1 MKKYALRDP
10 TKAKSEV
17 LDKVLE
23 SSRRQ
28 LEESTKNVDE
38 IRSIILLH
46 WVKSPKEK
54 TAINI
59 ILDDQKKV
67 VKALGRL
74 VDDLAEIYNQYV

>member
-1 MKKYALRDP
+1 LRDP
-10 TKAKSEV
+10 TKTKSEA
-17 LDKVLE
+17 LDKVLK
-23 SSRRQ
+23 SSLRQ

-38 IRSIILLH
+38 IRSILLH
-46 WVKSPKEK
+46 WVKSPKER

-67 VKALGRL
+67 VKPLDRL

>member
-1 MKKYALRDP
+1 MLGK
-10 TKAKSEV
+10 V
-17 LDKVLE
+17 LD
-23 SSRRQ
+23 SSSRQ

-38 IRSIILLH
+38 IRSILLY
-46 WVKSPKEK
+46 WVKSPKER

-74 VDDLAEIYNQYV
+74 VDDLAEICNHYA

>member
-1 MKKYALRDP
+1 LKDP

-23 SSRRQ
+23 SSSRQ

-74 VDDLAEIYNQYV
+74 VDDLAEICNQYV

>member
-1 MKKYALRDP
+1 LRDP

-23 SSRRQ
+23 SSSRQ

-46 WVKSPKEK
+46 WVKSPKER
-54 TAINI
+54 TAINM

-67 VKALGRL
+67 VKALSRL
-74 VDDLAEIYNQYV
+74 VDDLAEICNQYM

>member
-1 MKKYALRDP
+1 LKDP

-23 SSRRQ
+23 SSSRQ
-28 LEESTKNVDE
+28 LEESIKNVDE

-46 WVKSPKEK
+46 WVKSPKER

>member
-1 MKKYALRDP
+1 LKDP

-23 SSRRQ
+23 SSSRQ
-28 LEESTKNVDE
+28 LEESAKNVDE

-46 WVKSPKEK
+46 WVKSPKER

-59 ILDDQKKV
+59 ILNDQKKV
-67 VKALGRL
+67 VKALSRL
-74 VDDLAEIYNQYV
+74 VDDLAEICNQYV

>member
-1 MKKYALRDP
+1 LRDP

-23 SSRRQ
+23 SSSRQ

-46 WVKSPKEK
+46 WVKSPKER
-54 TAINI
+54 TAINM

-67 VKALGRL
+67 VKALSRL
-74 VDDLAEIYNQYV
+74 VDDLAEICNQYV